1 MFRIA
6 ICDDSERDLRLNLD
20 MVNKW
25 KDDNSDSEIVVDAF
39 HSPNDLLESHTE
51 DMYHLW
57 ILDIVM
63 PERDGI
69 SLAREIRKKGDE
81 TFYADIFDDEERTKL
96 SENAAQNIIPLNLN
110 GSSSVTAQIKVSIA
124 QGTSKTFYVTEVDK
138 DGKPINEE
146 TFKYDVSLE
155 QHPQKQ

>member
-25 KDDNSDSEIVVDAF
+25 KDDNSDSEIVVEAF

-81 TFYADIFDDEERTKL
+81 TMVIYTSSTTEYAMDAFEIHALGYLPKPVEYTELK
-96 SENAAQNIIPLNLN
+96 
-110 GSSSVTAQIKVSIA
+110 KHSI
-124 QGTSKTFYVTEVDK
+124 
-138 DGKPINEE
+138 
-146 TFKYDVSLE
+146 
-155 QHPQKQ
+155 

>member
-39 HSPNDLLESHTE
+39 HNPNALLESHTE

-69 SLAREIRKKGDE
+69 SLAREIRKKATRQWSYILRPPQNMQWMLLE
-81 TFYADIFDDEERTKL
+81 FMHWDI
-96 SENAAQNIIPLNLN
+96 
-110 GSSSVTAQIKVSIA
+110 
-124 QGTSKTFYVTEVDK
+124 Y
-138 DGKPINEE
+138 
-146 TFKYDVSLE
+146 
-155 QHPQKQ
+155 

>member
-39 HSPNDLLESHTE
+39 HNPNDLLESHTE

-69 SLAREIRKKGDE
+69 SPVSYTHLDVYKRQQQCIRMKK
-81 TFYADIFDDEERTKL
+81 
-96 SENAAQNIIPLNLN
+96 QNPY
-110 GSSSVTAQIKVSIA
+110 K
-124 QGTSKTFYVTEVDK
+124 
-138 DGKPINEE
+138 
-146 TFKYDVSLE
+146 
-155 QHPQKQ
+155 

>member
-69 SLAREIRKKGDE
+69 SLAREIRKKRRRDNGHIYFVHHRICNGCFWNPC
-81 TFYADIFDDEERTKL
+81 TGISAKAGRVRRTEK
-96 SENAAQNIIPLNLN
+96 N
-110 GSSSVTAQIKVSIA
+110 TR
-124 QGTSKTFYVTEVDK
+124 
-138 DGKPINEE
+138 
-146 TFKYDVSLE
+146 YD
-155 QHPQKQ
+155 QDFI

>member
-39 HSPNDLLESHTE
+39 HNPNDLLESHTE
-51 DMYHLW
+51 DMYNLW

-69 SLAREIRKKGDE
+69 SLAREIRKKGD
-81 TFYADIFDDEERTKL
+81 
-96 SENAAQNIIPLNLN
+96 
-110 GSSSVTAQIKVSIA
+110 
-124 QGTSKTFYVTEVDK
+124 
-138 DGKPINEE
+138 
-146 TFKYDVSLE
+146 
-155 QHPQKQ
+155 

>member
-57 ILDIVM
+57 ILDIMM

-81 TFYADIFDDEERTKL
+81 TMVIYFFIPFASLK
-96 SENAAQNIIPLNLN
+96 AQTSYEKCCAPPLFEL
-110 GSSSVTAQIKVSIA
+110 
-124 QGTSKTFYVTEVDK
+124 
-138 DGKPINEE
+138 
-146 TFKYDVSLE
+146 
-155 QHPQKQ
+155 

>member
-39 HSPNDLLESHTE
+39 HNPNDLLESHTE

-63 PERDGI
+63 PEGTE
-69 SLAREIRKKGDE
+69 SVWHAKFAKKATRQWSYILRPPQNMQWMLLE
-81 TFYADIFDDEERTKL
+81 FMHWDI
-96 SENAAQNIIPLNLN
+96 
-110 GSSSVTAQIKVSIA
+110 
-124 QGTSKTFYVTEVDK
+124 Y
-138 DGKPINEE
+138 
-146 TFKYDVSLE
+146 
-155 QHPQKQ
+155 